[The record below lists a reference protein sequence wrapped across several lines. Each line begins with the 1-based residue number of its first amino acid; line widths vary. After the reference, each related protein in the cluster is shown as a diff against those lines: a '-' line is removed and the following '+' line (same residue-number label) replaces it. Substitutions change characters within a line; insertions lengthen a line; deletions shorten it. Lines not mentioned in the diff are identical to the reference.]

1 MTRYLLLLLGGLS
14 LLAGLDGALL
24 LSALPAPVTSERLPD
39 VHGMLMV
46 LGFLG
51 TLIALERAVA
61 LRHPWGYLA
70 PGLLGAGGLA
80 LLTPAPILLGQLLL
94 LDGALLLVGVYAA
107 LWRRA
112 HDPVVLVQLVAAV
125 TAACAALLWVRIEV
139 DQLLAWL
146 VVFVV
151 LTIAAERVEL
161 ARLTLPLAA
170 PRVLLALAAAL
181 LTAAVSGLL
190 WPQVGARLLG
200 LTLLI
205 GTLWLARHD
214 IARHTV
220 RLTGL
225 PRFSA
230 VALLMGYGW
239 LLVAA
244 LTLLVGGPPTLTPAY
259 DTVVHAVFLG
269 FAMSMV
275 LAHAPIILPAVLHVR
290 LPYRPVL
297 WAPLAL
303 LHTALLVRVGGGNAL
318 GDPLLWQVG
327 AAGTVLALLLVPLTA
342 VGIAVA
348 SRRLPE
354 SPHRRAPHLV
364 SADGGQG

>member
-14 LLAGLDGALL
+14 LLAGLDAALL
-24 LSALPAPVTSERLPD
+24 LSDLPAPVTSGRLPD

-94 LDGALLLVGVYAA
+94 LDGALLLVGVYVA
-107 LWRRA
+107 LWGRA

-125 TAACAALLWVRIEV
+125 AAACAALLWVRIDL
-139 DQLLAWL
+139 DQLLGWL

-161 ARLTLPLAA
+161 ARLTLPRTA

-181 LTAAVSGLL
+181 LAAAVAGLL

-200 LTLLI
+200 LALLV

-230 VALLMGYGW
+230 VALLLGYGW
-239 LLVAA
+239 LVVAA
-244 LTLLVGGPPTLTPAY
+244 LTWLVGGPPAGAAAY

-269 FAMSMV
+269 FAISMV

-297 WAPLAL
+297 WVPLAL

-318 GDPLLWQVG
+318 GEPLLWQVG
-327 AAGTVLALLLVPLTA
+327 AAGTVLALLMLPLTA
-342 VGIAVA
+342 AGIAMI
-348 SRRLPE
+348 SRGPTE
-354 SPHRRAPHLV
+354 SPHRRVPHLM